1 MTKTFVLGRGAL
13 VATLACSGGAP
24 RTPPTPSPSAEP
36 VACPLGDVQP
46 DLATWRQVRADGFTF
61 CVPSDWRAAGG
72 DRSKIWRHGVSSIE
86 WGTGTPRLKRVVQS
100 VVVRVP
106 AGSMPPPPPPP
117 NAEIKRF
124 TEEIGG
130 QTADMWRNR
139 FDQDYYTGATWTNV
153 NVYLVGETKDVSTA
167 DLELRIFR
175 TVRFSP

>member
-1 MTKTFVLGRGAL
+1 
-13 VATLACSGGAP
+13 
-24 RTPPTPSPSAEP
+24 
-36 VACPLGDVQP
+36 
-46 DLATWRQVRADGFTF
+46 
-61 CVPSDWRAAGG
+61 
-72 DRSKIWRHGVSSIE
+72 
-86 WGTGTPRLKRVVQS
+86 
-100 VVVRVP
+100 
-106 AGSMPPPPPPP
+106 MPPPPPPP